1 MFRFILNSIL
11 FLIALR
17 FVVLVARAV
26 TAGRRKGPRLTE
38 EPEAQGRRTRP
49 RVSSSDAVDV
59 PFTEIPP
66 DSPP

>member
-1 MFRFILNSIL
+1 MLRFILQSIV

-17 FVVLVARAV
+17 FVVLVARAL
-26 TAGRRKGPRLTE
+26 TAGRRSGPRLEE
-38 EPEAQGRRTRP
+38 EPQAPPRAPRP
-49 RVSSSDAVDV
+49 RVSQSDAVDV